1 MYLLIDNTNHDQI
14 IWHYFL
20 GDHWENKF
28 YPADG
33 AGGVLGSLNKLLKSQ
48 KITTAQIKGLAVLL
62 GIGRFTATRIA
73 VTVVN
78 TLAYA
83 LQVPVAG
90 VREINFD
97 TLVKQIQS
105 QPVGQLVS
113 AEYSGEA
120 TIGGRKK

>member
-1 MYLLIDNTNHDQI
+1 MYLLIDNTNPDQI

-20 GDHWENKF
+20 GDQWQSQI
-28 YPADG
+28 YPADS
-33 AGGVLGSLNKLLKSQ
+33 AGGVLGSLNQLLKS
-48 KITTAQIKGLAVLL
+48 KKVSLAQIKGLAVLL
-62 GIGRFTATRIA
+62 GVGRFTATRVA

-90 VREINFD
+90 VREIELEKL
-97 TLVKQIQS
+97 TEKIQS

-120 TIGGRKK
+120 TIGGRK